1 VAKGEMTEKGV
12 KLDRLVRHSDV
23 WEWRRRGDGG

>member
-12 KLDRLVRHSDV
+12 ELDRLARRSDV
-23 WEWRRRGDGG
+23 GEWRRRGNGG